1 VLIAAI
7 GASLS
12 FGGQDYEI
20 SPWWFVFFLGNFRQA
35 AMYAWAAPAYF
46 APLWSLQV
54 EEQFYLV
61 FPFCVKNL
69 STRHLRTLLV
79 AVVFLVP
86 VLRSCIVFWGHASP
100 LLPFVLTICRA
111 DSLAVGAL
119 VALYLSNRRRA
130 RPGWWLDALVALG
143 FGVLI
148 TSAGDRYGAFFE
160 SVGYTL
166 VAVFFAIV
174 LVWTLS
180 RLGEPATAIFRFGP
194 LPWLGVISYGV
205 YLWHEFAYVRLA
217 FEYHSVVLDTL
228 IQFAKVGT
236 AIGLGLASW
245 HFIEK
250 PFQKRKEQFQ

>member
-1 VLIAAI
+1 
-7 GASLS
+7 
-12 FGGQDYEI
+12 EI

-111 DSLAVGAL
+111 DSLAVGVL

-130 RPGWWLDALVALG
+130 RPGWWLDAFVALG

-160 SVGYTL
+160 SIGYTL
-166 VAVFFAIV
+166 VAVFFAMV

-205 YLWHEFAYVRLA
+205 YL
-217 FEYHSVVLDTL
+217 
-228 IQFAKVGT
+228 
-236 AIGLGLASW
+236 
-245 HFIEK
+245 
-250 PFQKRKEQFQ
+250 